1 MENQPPQTFVVTDA
15 HELRPQGESDWTKYT
30 FRMACADLPA
40 GISMEPNARQPNIR
54 GKIYK
59 NMKNEL
65 LDKEDG
71 RFYIRN
77 AGITILAD
85 SVKKVSDNEWLVD
98 IKPEQGIVDGGHTYT
113 VIQAAKDEGLP
124 PNQFVSVTVFAGN
137 AAKIETDL
145 VRGRNTSKQVK
156 QMSILNKRGLFDEW
170 KDVVGKNQK
179 HIKWRE
185 SDSGEIDANDLIRVL
200 TLFNISAYPNG
211 DDTKYP
217 SKVYSGK
224 ATLLEEY
231 ERSKY
236 EFLRLR
242 NIANDILCLHDY
254 ISFTAKDLWN
264 QQGLRVGP
272 RGIFKLARSKT
283 SFLFPFIGEAGER
296 GESRLERAALFPVLG
311 AFRYFVRGDASGPAP
326 FHWDRDFSELTGFWD
341 SHGHHLLKIANKRS
355 RLFQEKL
362 NSLGKDFELWM
373 KAYAFVRKWGTEN
386 QPKG

>member
-1 MENQPPQTFVVTDA
+1 MAKTTPHKFVVTDA

-30 FRMACADLPA
+30 FRMACADLPP
-40 GISMEPNARQPNIR
+40 GISMEPNARRPNIR

-59 NMKNEL
+59 TMKNEL
-65 LDKEDG
+65 LDRDDG

-85 SVKKVSDNEWLVD
+85 SVEKVSDNEWQVD
-98 IKPEQGIVDGGHTYT
+98 IKPEQGIVDGGHTYE
-113 VIQAAKDEGLP
+113 VIQEAKEEGLP
-124 PNQFVSVTVFAGN
+124 DNQFVSVTVFAGN
-137 AAKIETDL
+137 AEKIETDL

-156 QMSILNKRGLFDEW
+156 QMSVLNKRGLFDEW

-185 SDSGEIDANDLIRVL
+185 SDSGVIDANDLIRVL

-211 DDTKYP
+211 DETNP
-217 SKVYSGK
+217 PLKVYSGK
-224 ATLLEEY
+224 ATLLEDY
-231 ERSKY
+231 ERSRD
-236 EFLRLR
+236 EFLRLS
-242 NIANDILCLHDY
+242 NITNDILYLHDY
-254 ISFTAKDLWN
+254 ISFKAKDLWN
-264 QQGLRVGP
+264 QQGWRVGQ

-311 AFRYFVRGDASGPAP
+311 AFRYFVKGDASGQDP
-326 FHWDRDFSELTGFWD
+326 FHWDRDFSELTRFWD
-341 SHGHHLLKIANKRS
+341 SHGHHLLDIANQRS
-355 RLFQEKL
+355 GYYRNRL
-362 NSLGKDFELWM
+362 NSLGKDFELWT
-373 KAYAFVRKWGTEN
+373 KAYAFVRKWSMEN